1 MFTTIIVIALIVAA
15 TGVLAASAGLM
26 LYAKGCTDEE
36 KENMG
41 IRF

>member
-1 MFTTIIVIALIVAA
+1 MFTTIIVTALIVAT
-15 TGVLAASAGLM
+15 TGMLAASAGLM

-36 KENMG
+36 QQSMG